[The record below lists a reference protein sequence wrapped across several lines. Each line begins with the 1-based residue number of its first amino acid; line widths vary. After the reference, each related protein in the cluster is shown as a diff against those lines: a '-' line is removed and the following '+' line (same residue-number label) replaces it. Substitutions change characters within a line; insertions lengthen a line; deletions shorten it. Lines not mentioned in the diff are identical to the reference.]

1 MTKIEIIEETVEFY
15 RNNPRAYDP
24 LVGCLYVTSSG
35 LRCAHS
41 RCLNETLVDL
51 KAIQTCQNARDVI
64 RDHGDNVHKEQYRGH
79 SIDFWM
85 DIQQL
90 HDTCEYWSGTE
101 LSEEGKLVVER
112 LKIAHNEEAAT
123 C

>member
-41 RCLNETLVDL
+41 RCLNETLIDL
-51 KAIQTCQNARDVI
+51 KSIESWQNAGHI
-64 RDHGDNVHKEQYRGH
+64 IMKHGDSIHKDQYRGH
-79 SIDFWM
+79 RIDFWT
-85 DIQQL
+85 DIQNL
-90 HDTCEYWSGTE
+90 HDNSMYWSGTE
-101 LSEEGKLVVER
+101 LSEEGKQMVES
-112 LKIAHNEEAAT
+112 LKRKYHEEAAT